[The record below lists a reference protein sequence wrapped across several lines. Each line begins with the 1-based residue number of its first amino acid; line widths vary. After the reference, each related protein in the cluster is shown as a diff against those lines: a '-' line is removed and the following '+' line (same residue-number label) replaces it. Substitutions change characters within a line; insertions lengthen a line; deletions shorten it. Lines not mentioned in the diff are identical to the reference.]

1 MSTPVADLPG
11 TTRPVVAQNISR
23 GVALL
28 LGPVAGRTWRELGYL
43 NVVLLL
49 APVGF
54 AWGVLA
60 VTFSVSVA
68 ITAFGLYAA
77 GWIVVGA
84 RVLGGAYRGLAR
96 TLLDTDVP
104 TPPPH
109 RRGRGFWGQIGAM
122 LGDAAG
128 WRALAFGAV
137 SLPLSILSVTLSW
150 LFLALGLGGLTYW
163 FWYRFLPW
171 QQALDGS
178 WHRGASINNDYFVDT
193 PGRLWAMVALGVVF
207 LLLWP
212 QVTHGLAHGFRLLSR
227 LLLGPT
233 AASLRVAHLE
243 QTRSHAVQD
252 ADARLRRIER
262 DLHDGT
268 QARLVTLAMQV
279 DDVRDRLAGGDEADR
294 AAALLLLDETHR
306 EMKDTLVELRE
317 IARGIHPPALDNGLT
332 LALETLVTRSAVPVT
347 LDVDLPTEPAPE
359 LAAIAYFGVAELLT
373 NVQRHAGA
381 TGAYV
386 RVDTLDDTVRVRV
399 RDDGHGGA
407 RPALP
412 GASGGTGLQGLVE
425 RVSTVDG
432 TVEIDSPAGGPT
444 VVTMSLPMR
453 AAR

>member
-1 MSTPVADLPG
+1 MSTPVVDPSG
-11 TTRPVVAQNISR
+11 TARSVVVQHTYPH
-23 GVALL
+23 VPLL
-28 LGPVAGRTWRELGYL
+28 LGPFAGRTWREFGYL
-43 NVVLLL
+43 NVVLVL

-54 AWGVLA
+54 AWAVLA

-68 ITAFGLYAA
+68 ITAFGLFAA

-84 RVLGGAYRGLAR
+84 RALGGVYRGLAR
-96 TLLDTDVP
+96 GLLGTDVP
-104 TPPPH
+104 APLPH
-109 RRGRGFWGQIGAM
+109 RRGRGFWGRIGAL

-128 WRALAFGAV
+128 WRALAFGAA
-137 SLPLSILSVTLSW
+137 SLPLSILSVTFSW
-150 LFLALGLGGLTYW
+150 LFLTLGLGGLTHWY
-163 FWYRFLPW
+163 WYRFLPW

-178 WHRGASINNDYFVDT
+178 WHRGASITNDYFVDT
-193 PGRLWAMVALGVVF
+193 PGRQWALAALGVVF

-212 QVTHGLAHGFRLLSR
+212 RVTYGMAHGFRLMSR
-227 LLLGPT
+227 QLLGPT

-279 DDVRDRLAGGDEADR
+279 GDVRDRLAGGDEADR

-306 EMKDTLVELRE
+306 EMKDALVELRE

-347 LDVDLPTEPAPE
+347 LDVDLPVEPAPE

-373 NVQRHAGA
+373 NVHRHAGA

-386 RVDTLDDTVRVRV
+386 RVDALDDTVRVRV

-412 GASGGTGLQGLVE
+412 AASGGTGLAGLVE

-444 VVTMSLPMR
+444 VVTMSLPLH